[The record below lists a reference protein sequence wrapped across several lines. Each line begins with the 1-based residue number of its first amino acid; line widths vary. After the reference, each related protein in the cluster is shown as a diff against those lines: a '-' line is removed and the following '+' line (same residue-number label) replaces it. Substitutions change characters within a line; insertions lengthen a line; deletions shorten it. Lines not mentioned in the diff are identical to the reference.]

1 MSGQKRI
8 RLNMKTLTEF
18 RSRSAAALLF
28 LVDCAVNF
36 ISVWLTTAIVGY
48 DGIDATGFVVLLTA
62 QTIIFLSFGLYQEVF
77 RHIGHKA
84 IRKSV
89 MAMAVYLGLAFAL
102 MGLLYRSAINVD
114 FFYTYA
120 LTMLVGIFLSREML
134 MQAISIRRRPIN
146 VLIYGAG
153 EAGQQIYRALQ
164 ANNQLYAIGFLDDD
178 KRLHGRMI
186 DGVSVYAPQKAA
198 SLASSLEV
206 EKIILA
212 MPSVT
217 AARRA
222 EVIRG
227 LSGLGVGILAL
238 PRLDSLLSDRVGIA
252 DIDELDIND
261 ILGRIPVTPMMD
273 LMRQDIEE
281 RIVLVTGA
289 GGSIGSE
296 LCRQIIKLGPKCLI
310 LLDNC
315 EFNLYRI
322 AGELDVKGGKA
333 ANVVPLLGSVADCD
347 YLDVLFATW
356 RPETVYHA
364 AAYKHVPIVEFNI
377 VSGAKNN
384 VVGTYLCALA
394 AARYRTKKFVLIS
407 TDKAVRPT
415 NVMGATKRVAEII
428 LQSIACYGNRVFNDL
443 CNSQSPATVFTMVR
457 FGNVLGSSG
466 SVVPLFRDQIR
477 RGGPVTVTHPK
488 VTRYFMTIPE
498 AAQLVLQAGAMAEG
512 GDVFILDMGAPVLI
526 SDLAVRMIQS
536 SGYTL
541 KNAENPTGD
550 IEINYTGLRP
560 GEKLYEE
567 LLIDEAAVTTSH
579 PLIRRSSESFPS
591 LDKFLPKLQELF
603 LAIDAQDPVRVNFMI
618 GSVIENYLHDGN
630 LVDLISCRGNQM
642 SGAVNVNS
650 NRRDTRDVCHKG
662 Q

>member
-1 MSGQKRI
+1 
-8 RLNMKTLTEF
+8 MKTLAEF
-18 RSRSAAALLF
+18 RSRIAATLLF
-28 LVDCAVNF
+28 LVDCTVNF
-36 ISVWLTTAIVGY
+36 ISVWVTTAIVGY
-48 DGIDATGFVVLLTA
+48 NGVDATGFVVLVIA
-62 QTIIFLSFGLYQEVF
+62 QSLVFLGFGLYQEVF
-77 RHIGHKA
+77 RHIGHMA
-84 IRKSV
+84 VRKTV
-89 MAMAVYLGLAFAL
+89 IAVAVYLGLAFVF
-102 MGLLYRSAINVD
+102 MGLLYRSAIHIE

-120 LTMLVGIFLSREML
+120 LTMFVGIFLSREIL
-134 MQAISIRRRPIN
+134 MQAFSIRRRPVN

-153 EAGQQIYRALQ
+153 EAGQQINRALQ

-178 KRLHGRMI
+178 KKLQGRKI
-186 DGVSVYAPQKAA
+186 DGVSIYAPQKAE
-198 SLASSLEV
+198 SLASSLAV

-222 EVIRG
+222 EVIRS
-227 LSGLGVGILAL
+227 LSGVGVGILAL

-261 ILGRIPVTPMMD
+261 ILGRIPVAPMIE
-273 LMRQDIEE
+273 LMRRDIDG

-296 LCRQIIKLGPKCLI
+296 LCRQIIKLGPKVLI

-322 AGELDVKGGKA
+322 AGELEGTGGNA
-333 ANVVPLLGSVADCD
+333 AQVVPLLGGVTDCD
-347 YLDVLFATW
+347 YLDAVFATW
-356 RPETVYHA
+356 HPETVYHA

-394 AARYRTKKFVLIS
+394 AVRYRTRKFVFIS

-443 CNSQSPATVFTMVR
+443 RNSQSPVTVFSMVR

-477 RGGPVTVTHPK
+477 SGGPVTVTHPE

-498 AAQLVLQAGAMAEG
+498 AAQLVFQAGAMAEG
-512 GDVFILDMGAPVLI
+512 GDVFILDMGTPVLI
-526 SDLAVRMIQS
+526 SDLAVRMIRS

-541 KNAENPTGD
+541 KNAENPAGD
-550 IEINYTGLRP
+550 IEIKYTGLRP

-567 LLIDEAAVTTSH
+567 LLIDDAAVTTSH
-579 PLIRRSSESFPS
+579 PLIRRSSEPFPS
-591 LDKFLPKLQELF
+591 LDTFLPKLHELF
-603 LAIDAQDPVRVNFMI
+603 LAIDDQDPVRVNSMI

-630 LVDLISCRGNQM
+630 LVDLISCTRNQVA
-642 SGAVNVNS
+642 GAVNANLC
-650 NRRDTRDVCHKG
+650 RRDTREACPKG